1 MLGSL
6 LRFVFKKITNLLR
19 VAGPAYSLESL
30 RNFDASVQ
38 SSLQRIVGGTLDEN
52 SLLQSSVGVHEGGL
66 GLRLASD
73 LALPAFIASRVEL
86 RPLVMSL
93 AETFGLVGLNSSAF
107 IALYDTQ
114 VESCTQAFCE
124 GFCRATANQVSDLI
138 DDARVEA
145 IAKFDVLNGRRPHVV
160 HNSPEN
166 SLIMPAGGEDPEQE
180 TPEHQGLQQRLCAV
194 VDDLRVDELSERM
207 EASHRWGDKRR
218 LHELRDPSVSHDWL
232 WAINPAY
239 GSHVPDEDYVTCVR
253 LRLGAPIIDDAVVC
267 HRCGA
272 AILDRACSHAL
283 CCSLGEATKGH
294 NKVRDDI
301 LRVVH
306 IADSTA
312 ETEVQ
317 GLIPDAPSL
326 RPADIFTEAAVPGC
340 QAAMDIGITSPDS
353 TGAGDDCCEAMY
365 RTKMARYEQ
374 YLPGLTRRGIRYKPM
389 ILSAY
394 GRWHPDSLLTMEA
407 ITKRAARK
415 RGYMDHRLLLRRALA
430 SIGVLV
436 WRRACAMVRSCLPKP
451 TAEEMALTFGFD
463 PSADIES
470 TILTPIVGLDGPSFL
485 QA

>member
-1 MLGSL
+1 
-6 LRFVFKKITNLLR
+6 
-19 VAGPAYSLESL
+19 
-30 RNFDASVQ
+30 
-38 SSLQRIVGGTLDEN
+38 
-52 SLLQSSVGVHEGGL
+52 
-66 GLRLASD
+66 
-73 LALPAFIASRVEL
+73 
-86 RPLVMSL
+86 
-93 AETFGLVGLNSSAF
+93 
-107 IALYDTQ
+107 
-114 VESCTQAFCE
+114 
-124 GFCRATANQVSDLI
+124 
-138 DDARVEA
+138 
-145 IAKFDVLNGRRPHVV
+145 
-160 HNSPEN
+160 
-166 SLIMPAGGEDPEQE
+166 
-180 TPEHQGLQQRLCAV
+180 
-194 VDDLRVDELSERM
+194 
-207 EASHRWGDKRR
+207 
-218 LHELRDPSVSHDWL
+218 
-232 WAINPAY
+232 
-239 GSHVPDEDYVTCVR
+239 
-253 LRLGAPIIDDAVVC
+253 
-267 HRCGA
+267 
-272 AILDRACSHAL
+272 
-283 CCSLGEATKGH
+283 
-294 NKVRDDI
+294 
-301 LRVVH
+301 VH
-306 IADSTA
+306 IADSIA

-365 RTKMARYEQ
+365 RTKMAKYEQ
-374 YLPGLTRRGIRYKPM
+374 YLPGLTHRGIRYKPM

>member
-1 MLGSL
+1 
-6 LRFVFKKITNLLR
+6 
-19 VAGPAYSLESL
+19 
-30 RNFDASVQ
+30 
-38 SSLQRIVGGTLDEN
+38 
-52 SLLQSSVGVHEGGL
+52 
-66 GLRLASD
+66 
-73 LALPAFIASRVEL
+73 
-86 RPLVMSL
+86 MSL
-93 AETFGLVGLNSSAF
+93 AETFGLVGLNSTAF

-114 VESCTQAFCE
+114 VESCTQAFRE
-124 GFCRATANQVSDLI
+124 KFCQATANQVSDLI

-180 TPEHQGLQQRLCAV
+180 TPEHHGLQQRLCAV

-207 EASHRWGDKRR
+207 EASHRCGDKRC

-306 IADSTA
+306 MPTALPKLKFRVLFLMLHHSAPLTYSRRQPFRAVRRPWTSVLPLLTQQALATIAA
-312 ETEVQ
+312 RQCTEQRWPGINNIFQ
-317 GLIPDAPSL
+317 GSRGVAS
-326 RPADIFTEAAVPGC
+326 G
-340 QAAMDIGITSPDS
+340 TSP
-353 TGAGDDCCEAMY
+353 
-365 RTKMARYEQ
+365 
-374 YLPGLTRRGIRYKPM
+374 
-389 ILSAY
+389 
-394 GRWHPDSLLTMEA
+394 
-407 ITKRAARK
+407 
-415 RGYMDHRLLLRRALA
+415 
-430 SIGVLV
+430 
-436 WRRACAMVRSCLPKP
+436 
-451 TAEEMALTFGFD
+451 
-463 PSADIES
+463 
-470 TILTPIVGLDGPSFL
+470 
-485 QA
+485 